1 MPRIPVASSL
11 RFVVSG
17 VSSDA
22 HTWNLV
28 YLQALLEEWG
38 GRVVNLGAC
47 VPDREIMDTCRR
59 LRPDLLV
66 LGTVNGHGHLDG
78 RRLIR
83 RIRADAALAAMPAV
97 IGGRLDTLGT
107 SGEGVAAPLLA
118 AGFDAVFDA
127 DRGVEEFTAYLTAL
141 AAQARS
147 ADERSAAGR
156 PAAERPV
163 AA

>member
-1 MPRIPVASSL
+1 MPRIAVASSL
-11 RFVVSG
+11 RLVVSG

-38 GRVVNLGAC
+38 ARVVNLGAC
-47 VPDREIMDTCRR
+47 VPDREVMDACRR

-83 RIRADAALAAMPAV
+83 RIRADRALAAMPAV
-97 IGGRLDTLGT
+97 IGGRLDTLG
-107 SGEGVAAPLLA
+107 SAGEDVGTPLLD

-127 DRGVEEFTAYLTAL
+127 EQGVEEFIGFLTAL
-141 AAQARS
+141 AAQVRS
-147 ADERSAAGR
+147 EHVQAEPVRSAADR
-156 PAAERPV
+156 AEAA
-163 AA
+163 